1 MNMLVAQIESN
12 QIAVIVIIA
21 AILWLGLILTALYH
35 ISRNTSMGFSVKVLW
50 FIIILFAPFLGSII
64 YLIWGKNKKF

>member
-1 MNMLVAQIESN
+1 MLLAQVESN
-12 QIAVIVIIA
+12 HIAIIIVIA
-21 AILWLGLILTALYH
+21 AILWLALILTALYH
-35 ISRNTSMGFSVKVLW
+35 ISRNSNMGFTVKVLW

>member
-1 MNMLVAQIESN
+1 MMMLLAQIESN
-12 QIAVIVIIA
+12 QIAIVIIVA
-21 AILWLGLILTALYH
+21 AILWLALILAALFH
-35 ISRNTSMGFSVKVLW
+35 ISRNATMSFSVKVLW